1 MTPQIYLNPPG
12 SPYISTANSPL
23 QGAGDQPSNLLV
35 GLHNQPERHQL
46 AGHSSRS
53 ARDQVPL
60 RLSTV
65 RNPTIPF
72 NRPTVVGREF
82 EYIREAID
90 NGHIA
95 SSGPFS
101 NRAATVLRRELSAAE
116 ALLTTSCTS
125 ALEMSAIL
133 LDRRPGDTIIV
144 PSFTFVTSALA
155 FAREGFRIVFADIE
169 PTTYGIDPEHVAEL
183 IDEHTRAVV
192 AVHYAGVACDI
203 EGLVSVL
210 EGHERIDLIEDNAH
224 GLFGS
229 HRGDP
234 LGSFGRFSTLSFHE
248 TKNIV
253 CGEGG
258 ALIVNREPDIERAR
272 VILDKGTNRQN
283 FLMGQVDKYSW
294 RDTGSS
300 FGLSDLN
307 AAFLLAQLE
316 ERASILTKRRV
327 VYETYMDRLTP
338 VAEKLGLRL
347 PALRSDGESGYHLF
361 HILVPNSDIRP
372 KVLSGLRERG
382 IHATFHYVPL
392 HSSEG
397 GQRFAD
403 RTTACPTTDDV
414 SARLIR
420 LPFFN
425 ELTEDN
431 IDLVISELVHSMT
444 D

>member
-1 MTPQIYLNPPG
+1 M
-12 SPYISTANSPL
+12 NSP
-23 QGAGDQPSNLLV
+23 V
-35 GLHNQPERHQL
+35 
-46 AGHSSRS
+46 
-53 ARDQVPL
+53 
-60 RLSTV
+60 
-65 RNPTIPF
+65 IPF
-72 NRPTVVGREF
+72 NRPAVVGREF
-82 EYIREAID
+82 EYIRQAMD

-101 NRAATVLRRELSAAE
+101 QRAATVLRQELSAPE

-133 LDRRPGDTIIV
+133 LDRRPGDTVIV

-169 PTTYGIDPEHVAEL
+169 PTTHGIDPKHVAEL

-203 EGLVSVL
+203 DGLASLL
-210 EGHERIDLIEDNAH
+210 EEHERIDLIEDNAH

-229 HRGDP
+229 HRGGP

-258 ALIVNREPDIERAR
+258 ALIVNRESDVERAR
-272 VILDKGTNRQN
+272 VVLDKGTDRQS
-283 FLMGQVDKYSW
+283 FLLGQVDKYSW

-316 ERASILTKRRV
+316 ERELILAKRQI
-327 VYETYMDRLTP
+327 VYETYMERLTP
-338 VAEKLGLRL
+338 IAEDLGLRL
-347 PALRSDGESGYHLF
+347 PILRPDGESGYHLF
-361 HILVPNSDIRP
+361 HILAPDAETRSR
-372 KVLSGLRERG
+372 VLSELRDRE
-382 IHATFHYVPL
+382 IFATFHYVPL

-397 GQRFAD
+397 GRRFAE
-403 RTTACPTTDDV
+403 RKTECPVTDDV
-414 SARLIR
+414 SSRLIR

-425 ELTEDN
+425 ELTKDE
-431 IDLVISELVHSMT
+431 IDRVVAGLVHALT
-444 D
+444 G